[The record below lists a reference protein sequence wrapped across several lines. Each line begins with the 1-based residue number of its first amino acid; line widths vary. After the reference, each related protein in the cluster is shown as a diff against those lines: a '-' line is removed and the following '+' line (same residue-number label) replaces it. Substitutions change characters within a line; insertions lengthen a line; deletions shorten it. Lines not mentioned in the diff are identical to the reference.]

1 VAETLWNE
9 WPIGNGLGNLNQ
21 YDRQMIEKYV
31 PMMISVADNGERK
44 KLTFQIINENI
55 MRA

>member
-1 VAETLWNE
+1 MAETLWNE
-9 WPIGNGLGNLNQ
+9 WPICNGLGNLNQ